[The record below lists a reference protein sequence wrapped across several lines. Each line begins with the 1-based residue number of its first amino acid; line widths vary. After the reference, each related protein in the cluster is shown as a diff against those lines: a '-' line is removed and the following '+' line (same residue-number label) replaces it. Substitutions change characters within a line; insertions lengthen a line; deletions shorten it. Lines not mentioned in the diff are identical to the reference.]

1 MTCAKTVRPLFT
13 GHSFREGLAPVY
25 PTIEIDFVHD
35 DHESLTDS
43 AVTAMVHATT
53 GQ

>member
-25 PTIEIDFVHD
+25 SEIEIDFAHD
-35 DHESLTDS
+35 DHSSLAGS
-43 AVTAMVHATT
+43 AVTAMV
-53 GQ
+53 